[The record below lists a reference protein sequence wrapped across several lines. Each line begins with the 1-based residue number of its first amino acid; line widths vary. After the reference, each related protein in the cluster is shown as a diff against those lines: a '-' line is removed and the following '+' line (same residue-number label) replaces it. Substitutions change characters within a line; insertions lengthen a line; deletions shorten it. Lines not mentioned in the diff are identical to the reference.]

1 MVTIFV
7 SNMDASVR
15 FYTDVLGLKLQQR
28 WGNDFAI
35 VQGANGLTIGLHPAS
50 AKSPAGKITIGI
62 QSPGPIEN
70 SISALKQK
78 GVSFRAPLVDDGEI
92 RAADFVDPDGAEL
105 YLVEVKQAWQ
115 GSY

>member
-15 FYTDVLGLKLQQR
+15 FYTEILGLKLSQR

-35 VQGANGLTIGLHPAS
+35 VQGSNGLTIGLHPAS
-50 AKSPAGKITIGI
+50 PKSPAGKITVGI
-62 QSPGPIEN
+62 QSQGPIQN
-70 SISALKQK
+70 AIAKLKEK
-78 GVSFRAPLVDDGEI
+78 GVNFRTSLVDDGEV

-105 YLVEVKQAWQ
+105 YLVEVKQSWR
-115 GSY
+115 SSS

>member
-15 FYTDVLGLKLQQR
+15 FYTEILGLKLSQR

-62 QSPGPIEN
+62 QAQGPIQN
-70 SISALKQK
+70 AIAKLKEK
-78 GVSFRAPLVDDGEI
+78 GVNFRTSLVDDGEV

-105 YLVEVKQAWQ
+105 YLVEVKQSWQ
-115 GSY
+115 SSS

>member
-15 FYTDVLGLKLQQR
+15 FYTEILGLKLSQR

-35 VQGANGLTIGLHPAS
+35 VQGSNGLTIGLHPAS
-50 AKSPAGKITIGI
+50 AKSPAGKITVGI
-62 QSPGPIEN
+62 QSQGPIQN
-70 SISALKQK
+70 AIAKLKEK
-78 GVSFRAPLVDDGEI
+78 GVNFRTSLVDDGEV

-105 YLVEVKQAWQ
+105 YLVEVKQSWQ
-115 GSY
+115 SSS

>member
-15 FYTDVLGLKLQQR
+15 FYTDVLGLKLEQR
-28 WGNDFAI
+28 WGNEFAI
-35 VQGANGLTIGLHPAS
+35 VTGQHGLTIGLHPAS

-70 SISALKQK
+70 AVARLKEK
-78 GVSFRAPLVDDGEI
+78 GVNFSTSPVDDGEV

-105 YLVEVKQAWQ
+105 YLVEVKQSWQ
-115 GSY
+115 SSS